1 MNSNEQSG
9 TAKASPE
16 GPVNRRIPI
25 DLGDPTWR
33 AAAVDQTVPTVT
45 TSLEAYA
52 PGVSVHMLLD
62 GELLIGHTEDRRHRM
77 VAGSML
83 VSCLPTGG
91 ERRIFARHQ
100 KRLRWVE
107 FETDAASGVERF
119 GIPAAWLSADEPT
132 HEMLVP
138 MPSELTSRALDLF
151 ETRLPSPLGATRR
164 GAEVLLAVCDAI
176 ATVITDTHTTCPAIA
191 RTNALFAAAVEL
203 MESRLHEPL
212 SVADLCAALGTN
224 RNKLTAL
231 FRARADASPM
241 EYLSQLRLR
250 RARVMVL
257 TRDLPLGEIAH
268 RVGYRQQSSFTRAF
282 RQLFGETP
290 RSMRAGV
297 EHATFPA
304 GSKIHDDG
312 REREDRPDRH

>member
-9 TAKASPE
+9 TTKGSPE
-16 GPVNRRIPI
+16 GPTSRRIPI
-25 DLGDPTWR
+25 DLGDPAWR

-62 GELLIGHTEDRRHRM
+62 GELLISHTEDRRHRM
-77 VAGSML
+77 VAGAML
-83 VSCLPTGG
+83 IACLPTGG

-100 KRLRWVE
+100 KRLRWME
-107 FETDAASGVERF
+107 FQTDATSGIDRF
-119 GIPAAWLSADEPT
+119 GIPPAWLDADKPP
-132 HEMLVP
+132 HEVLLP
-138 MPSELTSRALDLF
+138 MPIELATRALGLF
-151 ETRLPSPLGATRR
+151 DTRLPSPLGETRR

-176 ATVITDTHTTCPAIA
+176 AAVITDTHAACPALA
-191 RTNALFAAAVEL
+191 RSNALF
-203 MESRLHEPL
+203 
-212 SVADLCAALGTN
+212 T
-224 RNKLTAL
+224 TAL

-241 EYLSQLRLR
+241 EYLGQLRLR

-257 TRDLPLGEIAH
+257 TQDLSLGEIAH

-290 RSMRAGV
+290 RGMRAGV

-304 GSKIHDDG
+304 GTTIHDSG
-312 REREDRPDRH
+312 RERADRPDRH

>member
-9 TAKASPE
+9 TTKGSPE
-16 GPVNRRIPI
+16 GPASRRIPI
-25 DLGDPTWR
+25 DLGDPAWR
-33 AAAVDQTVPTVT
+33 AAAVDQTVPTVI

-62 GELLIGHTEDRRHRM
+62 GELLISHTEDRRHRM
-77 VAGSML
+77 VAGAML
-83 VSCLPTGG
+83 IACLPTGG

-100 KRLRWVE
+100 KRLRWIE
-107 FETDAASGVERF
+107 FQADATSGIDRF
-119 GIPAAWLSADEPT
+119 GIPPAWLEADKPP
-132 HEMLVP
+132 HEVLLP
-138 MPSELTSRALDLF
+138 MPAELVTRALGLF
-151 ETRLPSPLGATRR
+151 ETHLPPPLGETRR
-164 GAEVLLAVCDAI
+164 GAEVLLAVCDVI
-176 ATVITDTHTTCPAIA
+176 AAVITDTHAACPALA
-191 RTNALFAAAVEL
+191 RSNALFTAAVEL

-241 EYLSQLRLR
+241 EYLGQLRLR

-290 RSMRAGV
+290 RGMRAGV

-304 GSKIHDDG
+304 GATIHDSG
-312 REREDRPDRH
+312 RERADHPDRH